1 MNKAK
6 FDHILKTQLPI
17 AWIAGVR
24 FGHYDNNTFST
35 YVEFDF
41 LNQNPFG
48 SMFWAVEGMAAE
60 FCGGMMLLEKIEATG
75 KSFSTLVVKNEVVF
89 TKKAIGKITFT
100 CNQGALIEQELKTA
114 IETNEPRTFTLT
126 SIGIDE
132 AGDQVA
138 NFAFTW
144 SIKMRNK

>member
-6 FDHILKTQLPI
+6 FDQFVKAQLPI
-17 AWIAGVR
+17 AWMAGVR
-24 FGHYDNNTFST
+24 YGNYENNTFST
-35 YVEFDF
+35 YVELDF

-60 FCGGMMLLEKIEATG
+60 FAGGMMLLDKIEASG

-100 CNQGALIEQELKTA
+100 CTQGAYIDEEIQKA
-114 IETNEPRTFTLT
+114 IDTNEARTLTLT
-126 SIGIDE
+126 SIGTDE

-138 NFAFTW
+138 NFVFTW
-144 SIKMRNK
+144 SIKKRNK